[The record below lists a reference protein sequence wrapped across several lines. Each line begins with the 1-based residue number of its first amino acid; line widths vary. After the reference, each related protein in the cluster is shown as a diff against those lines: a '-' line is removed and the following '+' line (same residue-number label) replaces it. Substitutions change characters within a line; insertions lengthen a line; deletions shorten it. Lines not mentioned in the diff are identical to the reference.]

1 VSESSFVC
9 SQPRH
14 SKGYEPS
21 FALLLSV
28 FLSPSRSSSVPR
40 VIHMLS
46 LNLSSPRVYSLARRH
61 HFHASTSIPLFS
73 YSLLLLFEPV
83 RNPDHHPSLASPAH
97 PERPSDPH
105 HTTRYQ
111 PVPPVIRLGPVGRA
125 GTAILACG
133 ARQYCCFDRRPLFS
147 RIHTGTG
154 QYYIVPAG
162 TIDNFCVAAVVR
174 RLA

>member
-1 VSESSFVC
+1 VSESGFVC
-9 SQPRH
+9 YQPRH

-28 FLSPSRSSSVPR
+28 SLSPSRSSSVPR
-40 VIHMLS
+40 VIHMLL
-46 LNLSSPRVYSLARRH
+46 LNLSSRRVYSLARRH
-61 HFHASTSIPLFS
+61 HLHASTSIPLFS
-73 YSLLLLFEPV
+73 YSFLLLFEPV
-83 RNPDHHPSLASPAH
+83 RNPDHHPSLVSPAH

-111 PVPPVIRLGPVGRA
+111 PVPPVIRLGPVGLAVR
-125 GTAILACG
+125 GSTARYQLVPA
-133 ARQYCCFDRRPLFS
+133 CFDRRPLFS